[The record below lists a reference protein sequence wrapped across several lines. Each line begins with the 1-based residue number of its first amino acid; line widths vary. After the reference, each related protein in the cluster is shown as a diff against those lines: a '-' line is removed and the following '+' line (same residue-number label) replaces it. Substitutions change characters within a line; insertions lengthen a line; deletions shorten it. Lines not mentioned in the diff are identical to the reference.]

1 MRSAIGLVL
10 ALLLGSCGSDG
21 HDHGAAGSGAAGAG
35 GSNVVGCATDTRG
48 MTYAANMELASKEGR
63 LKLVLV
69 SSDPAP
75 PTKGNNNWVLKVTDA
90 AGAPVSGA
98 TLDVKPFM
106 PDHGHGTSIVPT
118 ITAAGDAFKIDNVNL
133 FMAGLWQVTITV
145 SAGSSSDF
153 AVFAFC
159 IPG

>member
-1 MRSAIGLVL
+1 MKLAIGLVL
-10 ALLLGSCGSDG
+10 AILVGSSCGGDG
-21 HDHGAAGSGAAGAG
+21 GGGAGAAGTAGAG
-35 GSNVVGCATDTRG
+35 GSNVVGCLTDMRA
-48 MTYAANMELASKEGR
+48 MTYAANMELPSKEAR

-75 PTKGNNNWVLKVTDA
+75 PTKGNNNWMLKVLDA
-90 AGAPVSGA
+90 AGAPVMGA

-118 ITAAGDAFKIDNVNL
+118 ITPAGDAYKVDNVNL

-145 SAGSSSDF
+145 SAGMKSDF
-153 AVFAFC
+153 GVFSFC